1 MLNSV
6 AEQGRKKH
14 GYRLKEQERKNFF
27 GKDEMI

>member
-14 GYRLKEQERKNFF
+14 GYRLKEQERKNFL
-27 GKDEMI
+27 ERLR